1 MDRYGCRSVLL
12 VIMMMVFKS
21 KYTGY
26 NVMETN
32 KKNEYMQKQIEI
44 QVKYVV

>member
-12 VIMMMVFKS
+12 IDNDDGIQI
-21 KYTGY
+21 YIYGY

-32 KKNEYMQKQIEI
+32 KKNEYTQKP
-44 QVKYVV
+44 VKSK